1 MQNGEV
7 ISRGDLVTEVSELVN
22 RWGGELWKSL
32 ARFQVGDALKSIGRH
47 KLEIEFEEPKI
58 HRYMEGW
65 KGTCAY
71 SS

>member
-1 MQNGEV
+1 M
-7 ISRGDLVTEVSELVN
+7 
-22 RWGGELWKSL
+22 

-58 HRYMEGW
+58 HRYMEEW